1 MAAMKKPAISSG
13 GIDDRRS
20 PQIEILQHQDAR
32 ARKAVAQASEL
43 LGIGGLALTQS
54 MGTPW
59 KVSSMRM
66 RMAGSPSSPTV
77 ASMKRLASSRAG
89 EQNRRLSTTGMA
101 SSPWRCSA

>member
-1 MAAMKKPAISSG
+1 MPGPAKPW
-13 GIDDRRS
+13 RRLAS
-20 PQIEILQHQDAR
+20 FSAS
-32 ARKAVAQASEL
+32 VAW
-43 LGIGGLALTQS
+43 ALTQS

-89 EQNRRLSTTGMA
+89 EQKRRLSTTGMA
-101 SSPWRCSA
+101 SSPWREFSMATKSSNSGVPARPTPKERMRATAAP